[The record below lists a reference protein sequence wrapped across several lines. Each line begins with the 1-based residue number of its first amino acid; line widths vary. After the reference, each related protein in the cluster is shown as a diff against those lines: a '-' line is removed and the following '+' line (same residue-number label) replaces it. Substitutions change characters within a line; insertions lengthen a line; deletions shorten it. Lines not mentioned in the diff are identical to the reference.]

1 MHIAGGKNSLGQRG
15 NGSLGVSSS
24 LPELVLGGL
33 NFATVSAGDLHSC
46 GETTDG
52 KLYCWGANHR
62 GQLGSGNK
70 DLGLTPVSV
79 VDAVVT
85 R

>member
-1 MHIAGGKNSLGQRG
+1 MSRSI
-15 NGSLGVSSS
+15 
-24 LPELVLGGL
+24 PELVLGGL
-33 NFATVSAGDLHSC
+33 SFATVSAGDLHSC

-62 GQLGSGNK
+62 GQLGSGNI

-79 VDAVVT
+79 VAVVAA